1 MIDEVLTADPQFP
14 DHLHRH
20 IVQNWLIK
28 HRRPPLTEQDRR
40 RAVAEYLV
48 RGAKDR
54 TGLTRVLAGDALAAW
69 LGEPDERVQGWG
81 PVPRLAGLLHQFNPD
96 LRKRYDLGAE
106 RDYKEFACYV
116 ALTLFTKLQWPEAIV
131 GDTLRRVLWETAPG
145 VKFAARVGMTRGM
158 QFVRRNGEGLGGL
171 DLAKPEDA
179 SRLLLTLFAE
189 IDEGKLPSYVLSPDQ
204 YADLAGAPGARKSG
218 LRLTG
223 LLRHLVIERGR
234 VNERE
239 LENPQFAAQVQ
250 AKFPM
255 LLANLRLPAPLRE
268 AHAKWLRPA
277 IEVAAPAPDAEM
289 VTVFGPLG
297 HGSGLG
303 AASRACVAALRSA
316 RVPCEV
322 LNLKTAWGRN
332 NENAGAP
339 GVTRARGDINI
350 LHFNPDVIIENI
362 ARFGLEQFEG
372 RYNIGH
378 FYWETSKATLA
389 HRLGASLVD
398 EIWVSTEY
406 CGEIFRQVTDKP
418 VIVARVP
425 VAEMGDLSWASLEYF
440 GLRKRAFTF
449 LYTFDGASR
458 LTRKNPLA
466 AVRAFQRAFP
476 SGEDVQL
483 VLKLQNTD
491 WLTAADEKLFAELR
505 RVARA
510 DRRLVLVNESFSSRE
525 VHGLIAS
532 ADCYVA
538 LHRSEGFGYGM
549 AEAMKLGVPVIAT
562 GYSGNADFTT
572 ELTAYPVRHR
582 LVPVSA
588 ADFVY
593 DEPGQ
598 EWAEPDVEHAAERML
613 EVVAGRGRNAK
624 VERAKELIERVYG
637 EAAVGAVY
645 RERIETVRAR
655 RADGREA
662 APAAA

>member
-1 MIDEVLTADPQFP
+1 MIDEVLTADPDFP

-28 HRRPPLTEQDRR
+28 HRRPPRDEQDRR

-54 TGLTRVLAGDALAAW
+54 TGLTRVLAGPALAEW
-69 LGEPDERVQGWG
+69 LSAPDDRIRGWR
-81 PVPRLAGLLHQFNPD
+81 PVPRLMALLHQFNAD

-106 RDYKEFACYV
+106 RDYKEFALYV
-116 ALTLFTKLQWPEAIV
+116 GLTLAMKLQWPEIIV
-131 GDTLRRVLWETAPG
+131 GPAVREVLWETAPG
-145 VKFAARVGMTRGM
+145 VSFAARVGMNRAM
-158 QFVRRNGEGLGGL
+158 QFVRRNADSLGGL
-171 DLAKPEDA
+171 DLDKPEDA
-179 SRLLLTLFAE
+179 SRFLLSLFSDME
-189 IDEGKLPSYVLSPDQ
+189 EGKLPSYVLSPSQ
-204 YADLAGAPGARKSG
+204 YAELAGTKPARKSG
-218 LRLTG
+218 LQLTG
-223 LLRHLVIERGR
+223 LLHHLVVERGR
-234 VNERE
+234 VPERE
-239 LENPQFAAQVQ
+239 LERPQFAAQVQ
-250 AKFPM
+250 AKIPV
-255 LLANLRLPAPLRE
+255 LLANLRLPAPIRE
-268 AHAKWLRPA
+268 AHAKYLRASTPVV
-277 IEVAAPAPDAEM
+277 EQEPVAPV

-303 AASRACVAALRSA
+303 AAARACVAALRSA
-316 RVPCEV
+316 EVPVEV

-332 NENAGAP
+332 NESSGAP
-339 GVTRARGDINI
+339 SVTRARGDINI
-350 LHFNPDVIIENI
+350 LHFNPDVIIENVS
-362 ARFGLEQFEG
+362 RFGLDQFEG

-378 FYWETSKATLA
+378 FYWETSRATLA
-389 HRLGASLVD
+389 HRLGADLVD

-406 CGEIFRQVTDKP
+406 CRDIFRQVTSKP

-425 VAEMGDLSWASLEYF
+425 VAEMGDLSWASRSYF
-440 GLRKRAFTF
+440 GLDERPFTF

-466 AVRAFQRAFP
+466 AVRAFQTAFP
-476 SGEDVQL
+476 SRDDVQL

-491 WLTAADEKLFAELR
+491 WLTPADEKLFAELR
-505 RVARA
+505 RLSRA
-510 DRRLVLVNESFSSRE
+510 DRRVVLINESFSSRE

-562 GYSGNADFTT
+562 GYSGNEDFTT
-572 ELTAYPVRHR
+572 EQTAYPVRYQ

-598 EWAEPDVEHAAERML
+598 EWADPDVEHAAERML
-613 EVVAGRGRNAK
+613 EVFAGRDRTEK
-624 VERAKELIERVYG
+624 VARARVLVERVYG
-637 EAAVGAVY
+637 EASVGAVY
-645 RERIETVRAR
+645 RDRIEAVRAQR
-655 RADGREA
+655 DIAMDTAR
-662 APAAA
+662 AAA